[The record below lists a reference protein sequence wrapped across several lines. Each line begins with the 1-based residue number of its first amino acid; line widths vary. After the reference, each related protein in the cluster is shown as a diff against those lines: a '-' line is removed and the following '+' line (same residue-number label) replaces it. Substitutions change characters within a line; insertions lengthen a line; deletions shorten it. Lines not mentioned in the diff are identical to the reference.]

1 MSSARTPIIPATAG
15 PHSRGSYS
23 GRHTL
28 STCHSRS
35 RRNISSSSLQ
45 SSTRIGVGCMR
56 WCIILMLSSAQ
67 LYASLTFYLPHCL
80 HAALWCLSLSLWPA
94 AVGLGLAR
102 IYLIAPTCIQCIL
115 ACAHTSQRSACA
127 CVRVRVRAWVRACVR
142 VFAGAGA
149 EADTDV
155 GRNTVGLPRGCEQ
168 APPVLV
174 SAIVANYSA
183 ACARA
188 SSSGCYVWFHACHTL
203 CVGVAAERW

>member
-45 SSTRIGVGCMR
+45 SSMRIGVGCMR

-80 HAALWCLSLSLWPA
+80 HAALWCLSLSVWPA
-94 AVGLGLAR
+94 AVGLGLVR
-102 IYLIAPTCIQCIL
+102 IYVIAPTCIQCIL
-115 ACAHTSQRSACA
+115 ACAHTSQLPACA
-127 CVRVRVRAWVRACVR
+127 CVR
-142 VFAGAGA
+142 
-149 EADTDV
+149 
-155 GRNTVGLPRGCEQ
+155 
-168 APPVLV
+168 
-174 SAIVANYSA
+174 
-183 ACARA
+183 ACACLQVRELKQTRMWDA
-188 SSSGCYVWFHACHTL
+188 TLLVFHADVSKPHPSL
-203 CVGVAAERW
+203 SVP